1 MRLLEIHLECMDLE
15 ESLAFYSKLLPHT
28 RVEWNG
34 PTDPQAFLV
43 LGDGTALGLW
53 QTGTRGIHQG
63 LAGAHVHWALQ
74 IDPGEIE
81 MFTARVR
88 ALGATPL
95 EWRWSDGSQSVYF
108 FDKDGH
114 QGEFMTRD
122 WQKDPRPTLPAAS
135 GG

>member
-1 MRLLEIHLECMDLE
+1 MRLLEIHLECSDLE
-15 ESLAFYSKLLPHT
+15 EALAFYSQLLPHT
-28 RVEWNG
+28 RVVWNG

-43 LGDGTALGLW
+43 LNDGTALGLW
-53 QTGTRGIHQG
+53 QTGTRGIHDG

-74 IDPGEIE
+74 IAPADFE
-81 MFTARVR
+81 MYCARIR

-95 EWRWSDGSQSVYF
+95 EWLWSDGSRSVYF
-108 FDKDGH
+108 FDRDGH

-122 WQKDPRPTLPAAS
+122 WQSNSGSARQPRE